1 MLKALIFDQLISVVS
16 LPLQPPP
23 EIGGCASMLL
33 EGDLR
38 DVITPQVS
46 RLLLEA
52 ALVGV
57 CFTVFYCGLP

>member
-1 MLKALIFDQLISVVS
+1 MGLMG
-16 LPLQPPP
+16 
-23 EIGGCASMLL
+23 IGGCASMLL

-46 RLLLEA
+46 RLRQLHEA

-57 CFTVFYCGLP
+57 CLSVDCRRLTV